1 MSSHKLRE
9 NGQTC
14 RENQALS
21 DQSVPLH
28 LSISI
33 FLCTFQREGIS
44 LIWISIITNHTRDS
58 TVFLWTIQFTSQ
70 VLIPVWRRANARNVN
85 FVTIYGSQ
93 FTLSTQLIKLNYPL
107 TIIAPLSKSSRFFW
121 ILKNDR
127 SLIISKTESCIMVS
141 SSGVQNM
148 DLLAIQAKQ
157 KFYIQHRSLQSIMEK
172 FLDIL

>member
-127 SLIISKTESCIMVS
+127 SLIISKTESCIMGYPHLVYKIWTCSQSRQNRS
-141 SSGVQNM
+141 STFNIAVCKASWKN
-148 DLLAIQAKQ
+148 
-157 KFYIQHRSLQSIMEK
+157 SWT
-172 FLDIL
+172 